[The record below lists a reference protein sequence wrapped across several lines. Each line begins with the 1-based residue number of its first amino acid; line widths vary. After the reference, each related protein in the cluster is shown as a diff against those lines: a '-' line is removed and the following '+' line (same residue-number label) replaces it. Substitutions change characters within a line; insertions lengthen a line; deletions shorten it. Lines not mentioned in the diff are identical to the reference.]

1 MECVVKDG
9 EITVF
14 LNGVLVN
21 RATDV
26 KPGKGRIQ
34 IQSESAE
41 IFFRRV
47 DLLPQ

>member
-1 MECVVKDG
+1 LECVVKDG
-9 EITVF
+9 EIKVF
-14 LNGVLVN
+14 LNGALVN